1 MYTSGTVNQINH
13 VSVNQIIHKCDHYG
27 KKSLLFFPTPLLKP
41 HLECS
46 VPPWGCR
53 QNPFQLVCCWF
64 SGTYKRCT
72 THCQL
77 FCGLDTQE
85 LPCQNR
91 PLVHLVANVRFFRER
106 HKRLIMNPISQ
117 YYTSGGYFSL
127 TSAGYQIMYPEA
139 RGLIALVISLYLE

>member
-1 MYTSGTVNQINH
+1 MYFRHCKSAVCKIRC
-13 VSVNQIIHKCDHYG
+13 SVNMFAMV
-27 KKSLLFFPTPLLKP
+27 KSLLFFPTSWLRPY
-41 HLECS
+41 LELS

-53 QNPFQLVCCWF
+53 QGPFQLVCCWF
-64 SGTYKRCT
+64 SGTYRSWT

-77 FCGLDTQE
+77 PCGLDTQE
-85 LPCQNR
+85 LPCRNR

-106 HKRLIMNPISQ
+106 RKRLIMNPISQ

-139 RGLIALVISLYLE
+139 WGLIALVISVYLE